1 MLKSKTLYFA
11 ERFNNNCIQFT
22 KLVKI
27 LLIKYSNQINHLLV
41 IYLSVKADTMPGFEG

>member
-11 ERFNNNCIQFT
+11 EGFNSNCIQFT

>member
-11 ERFNNNCIQFT
+11 ERFNNCIQFT